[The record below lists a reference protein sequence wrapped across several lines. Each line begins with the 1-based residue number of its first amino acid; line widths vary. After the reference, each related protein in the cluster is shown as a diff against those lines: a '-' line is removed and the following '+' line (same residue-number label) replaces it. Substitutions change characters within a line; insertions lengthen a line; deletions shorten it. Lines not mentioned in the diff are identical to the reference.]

1 MYIGSVQSLI
11 ILAIS
16 LSVNYWLFGFMKSNS
31 RIPRIIGT
39 VIFGLGWWLIALLL
53 LGSTPT

>member
-1 MYIGSVQSLI
+1 MHIGPVQSLI
-11 ILAIS
+11 MLAIS

-39 VIFGLGWWLIALLL
+39 IIFGLGWWLIAHLFF
-53 LGSTPT
+53 GPAPT